1 MFYRS
6 LVASACT
13 LGVLGAA
20 ATYKIGMFRSR
31 PDLSGSFH
39 SYITTLKVSKR
50 TVTDDTLT

>member
-50 TVTDDTLT
+50 TVTDDTPA